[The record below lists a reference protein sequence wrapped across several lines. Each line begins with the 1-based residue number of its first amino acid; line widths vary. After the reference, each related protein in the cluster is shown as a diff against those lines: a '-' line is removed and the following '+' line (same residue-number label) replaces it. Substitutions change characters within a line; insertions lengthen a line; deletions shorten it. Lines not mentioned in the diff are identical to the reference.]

1 MVPPGSTLVFDSI
14 IAEFKENADFKK
26 KKKKKKLKQKRKE
39 PNGGSGSAS

>member
-26 KKKKKKLKQKRKE
+26 KKKKKLKQKRKE
-39 PNGGSGSAS
+39 PNGGSGTAS